1 MQTIPGVSAQI
12 AAGIIAEIGTDMSQF
27 PSYANL
33 ASWAEVCPRNNESA
47 GKKYSSKTTH
57 GNKYLKTTI
66 LADKHR
72 CIAAR
77 RVEKKATIA
86 IGHKTL
92 TAAHHIMRDYDT
104 ILAYYKR

>member
-33 ASWAEVCPRNNESA
+33 ASWAEVCPRNNECA

-77 RVEKKATIA
+77 RVEKKQ
-86 IGHKTL
+86 L
-92 TAAHHIMRDYDT
+92 LLLDT
-104 ILAYYKR
+104 KH

>member
-1 MQTIPGVSAQI
+1 MDKYKIQHQQQLQWLQTIPGVSAQI
-12 AAGIIAEIGTDMSQF
+12 TAGIIAEIGTDMSQF

-77 RVEKKATIA
+77 RVEKKQ
-86 IGHKTL
+86 L
-92 TAAHHIMRDYDT
+92 LLLDT
-104 ILAYYKR
+104 KH